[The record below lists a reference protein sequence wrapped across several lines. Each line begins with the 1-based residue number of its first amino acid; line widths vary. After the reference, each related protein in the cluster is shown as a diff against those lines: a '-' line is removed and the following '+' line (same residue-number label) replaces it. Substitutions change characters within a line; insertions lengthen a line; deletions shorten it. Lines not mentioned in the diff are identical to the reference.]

1 MGDQRKAN
9 VMTEHYSPTTLQ
21 FNVFPTQH
29 TGTWLNK
36 EQHREFPHSIT
47 VSVMHDTV
55 FTISFIK
62 GIIKMILTTNKLGTT
77 SAVRYDVL

>member
-1 MGDQRKAN
+1 MGDQKKAN

-21 FNVFPTQH
+21 FSVFPTQR
-29 TGTWLNK
+29 TVTWLNK

-47 VSVMHDTV
+47 VTVMHDTV

-62 GIIKMILTTNKLGTT
+62 GIIEMILTINRLGTT
-77 SAVRYDVL
+77 FAVR

>member
-9 VMTEHYSPTTLQ
+9 VMTEHYSPTTPQ
-21 FNVFPTQH
+21 FSIFPTQH

-62 GIIKMILTTNKLGTT
+62 GIIEMVLTINKLGTT
-77 SAVRYDVL
+77 FAVR